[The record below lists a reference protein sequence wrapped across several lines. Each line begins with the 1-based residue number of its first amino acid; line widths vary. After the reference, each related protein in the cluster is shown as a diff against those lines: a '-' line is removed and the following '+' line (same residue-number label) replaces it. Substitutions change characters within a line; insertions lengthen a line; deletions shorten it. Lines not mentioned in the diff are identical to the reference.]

1 MLPDEWHERI
11 EGALP
16 ESGSSFYSTR
26 YVHRL
31 PFQAHRPQP

>member
-1 MLPDEWHERI
+1 MLADEWHEWI

-16 ESGSSFYSTR
+16 ERGSSFYSTR

-31 PFQAHRPQP
+31 PFQADIPQS